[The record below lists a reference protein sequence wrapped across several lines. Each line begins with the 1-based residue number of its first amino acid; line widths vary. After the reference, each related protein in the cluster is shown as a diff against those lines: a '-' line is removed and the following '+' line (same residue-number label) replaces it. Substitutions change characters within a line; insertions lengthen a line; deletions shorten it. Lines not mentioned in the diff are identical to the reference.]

1 VALERF
7 TGTALLLTVPVVV
20 STILLI
26 ATRSLFELDA
36 LGVDQLIWVGVG
48 TYLLVLLFV
57 SLTYAVGAATGG
69 RAAAIAVGA
78 GVAAGTYVIFGLS
91 SFVDFFDNVRWL
103 SPWDWFLSNS
113 PLTDGQ
119 TWPAFVWPLVVI
131 AIALPVG
138 TAILTR
144 RDLG

>member
-1 VALERF
+1 
-7 TGTALLLTVPVVV
+7 
-20 STILLI
+20 
-26 ATRSLFELDA
+26 
-36 LGVDQLIWVGVG
+36 
-48 TYLLVLLFV
+48 
-57 SLTYAVGAATGG
+57 
-69 RAAAIAVGA
+69 
-78 GVAAGTYVIFGLS
+78 VIFGLS